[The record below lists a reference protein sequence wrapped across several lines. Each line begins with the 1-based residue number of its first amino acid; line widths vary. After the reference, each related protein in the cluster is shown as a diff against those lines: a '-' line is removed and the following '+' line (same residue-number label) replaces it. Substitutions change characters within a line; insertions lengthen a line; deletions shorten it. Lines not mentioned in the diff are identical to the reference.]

1 MTSEDLR
8 LELDRLGD
16 LAEELTEELAELR
29 RKVRSSERVTI
40 RLSNQ
45 AHLELDALA
54 VPIQE
59 AARLAGIGV
68 NEVREL
74 VRSGRIS
81 SVPVGDTGYRR
92 VIPVAAIAEFL
103 NRAAEGGEAT
113 S

>member
-1 MTSEDLR
+1 MTADDVR
-8 LELDRLGD
+8 LELDRLIDRVDD
-16 LAEELTEELAELR
+16 LVEEVAKLR
-29 RKVRSSERVTI
+29 RSEEFRIRV
-40 RLSNQ
+40 
-45 AHLELDALA
+45 DALG

-68 NEVREL
+68 NEFREL

-92 VIPVAAIAEFL
+92 VIPVAAIADFL
-103 NRAAEGGEAT
+103 ERAAEGGEAT